1 MCRRIVLGGRR
12 LCLLYMPGGLVFPGE
27 RLLLPDV
34 RCRLFLACECE
45 WLHQLQP
52 GPVLPCRLR
61 HQCCMRCRLLL
72 PQRFS
77 AAADPCWILLW
88 RRRHRP
94 NCLPALLFS
103 CYTPYALC
111 SWLHGRRQPV
121 QQLLLWLV
129 RLPRPELHVVP
140 PEPVVRGWCSQSV
153 PAVHE
158 FSCEFHAAEPVPVQ
172 RRLRRQRLCGHDL
185 AVRVLLG
192 LLLLPR
198 WQREYLLRVSLQF
211 DVTSW
216 LVEHHPVYVPAWLFW
231 E

>member
-1 MCRRIVLGGRR
+1 MRRRIVLGGRR
-12 LCLLYMPGGLVFPGE
+12 LCLLDMPGGLVFPGE

-34 RCRLFLACECE
+34 RCRLFLARECE
-45 WLHQLQP
+45 WLHKLQP

-61 HQCCMRCRLLL
+61 HQCCMLSWLLL

-77 AAADPCWILLW
+77 AAADTCWLLLW

-94 NCLPALLFS
+94 YCLPALLIPRYRHVYMPS
-103 CYTPYALC
+103 Q
-111 SWLHGRRQPV
+111 LHCRQQPV
-121 QQLLLWLV
+121 QQLLRWLV
-129 RLPRPELHVVP
+129 RLPGSELHVVP

-158 FSCEFHAAEPVPVQ
+158 FSCEFYAAEPVPVQ

-216 LVEHHPVYVPAWLFW
+216 LVEHHPVYVPTWLLW